1 MEKNGELLHEEILD
15 KLNLLEE
22 AIVHC
27 TYERRYTI
35 VDHLNVFN
43 TLLCE
48 LTSMD
53 VKIDEEDNTTML
65 LCLFPES

>member
-1 MEKNGELLHEEILD
+1 MKEG
-15 KLNLLEE
+15 
-22 AIVHC
+22 
-27 TYERRYTI
+27 TQI

-53 VKIDEEDNTTML
+53 VKIDEEDNTMML
-65 LCLFPES
+65 LCLFP